1 MIIISLQYRYIDTKS
16 QKLKL
21 HHYYTFLTVGD
32 NLLSPGPYLQPRGLD
47 RHLPFAGTFIL
58 LNLTP
63 PLRGLR
69 FTSMLGGLVF
79 FGWGS
84 TCSLSC
90 RLFARLACRLA
101 RNMSDQLLSSLLR
114 PRSVEVSPKSG
125 SLGKNIRPADLLG
138 DSVAEKRLP
147 KRENTVLV
155 SSVLVR
161 SLST

>member
-1 MIIISLQYRYIDTKS
+1 MNIILLQYRYIDTKT
-16 QKLKL
+16 QN
-21 HHYYTFLTVGD
+21 YITTIRLTIGD
-32 NLLSPGPYLQPRGLD
+32 NLLSPGTPYLQPRGLD

-69 FTSMLGGLVF
+69 FTSMRGGMVF
-79 FGWGS
+79 FCWGS

-90 RLFARLACRLA
+90 RLFASLACRLA

-125 SLGKNIRPADLLG
+125 SLVKNTRPADLLG